1 MSSKNKPM
9 KIQTYFK
16 QTKNETR
23 TLNVFDI
30 DDTLGTTAAKVH
42 VNKDGK
48 RIKSLD
54 AAEYNHYKLKPGESY
69 DYSDLRSGKIFRET
83 FKPINNVLDR
93 AKEIIWNQSENSH
106 SIILTARSDFADKD
120 EFLQAFRDH
129 GFPIDHVYVER
140 SGNLNKLN
148 KHSPAHVNK
157 GVILKKYLSSGKWDR
172 VRMWD
177 DSTKN
182 LEMLF
187 KVASQYPKIQA
198 IGYLVKDGRATKY
211 FGKKEIT
218 EEILSVAKSA
228 RRRKLY
234 E

>member
-42 VNKDGK
+42 VNKDGV

-54 AAEYNHYKLKPGESY
+54 AAEYNKYKLQPGESY

-83 FKPINNVLDR
+83 FKPIASVLDR
-93 AKEIIWNQSENSH
+93 AKSIVWNQSENSH

-120 EFLQAFRDH
+120 EFLQTFRDH

-140 SGNLNKLN
+140 SGNLNNLN

-157 GVILKKYLSSGKWDR
+157 GVILKKYLASGKYDR

-182 LEMLF
+182 LDMLY
-187 KVASQYPKIQA
+187 KVASAFPKINVVC
-198 IGYLVKDGRATKY
+198 YLVKDGKVSKY
-211 FGKKEIT
+211 ASNKAIR
-218 EEILSVAKSA
+218 IVD
-228 RRRKLY
+228 
-234 E
+234 

>member
-1 MSSKNKPM
+1 M

-182 LEMLF
+182 LEMLY
-187 KVASQYPKIQA
+187 KIASSYPKVEA
-198 IGYLVKDGRATKY
+198 IGYLVKDGKVSKY
-211 FGKKEIT
+211 ASNKVVA
-218 EEILSVAKSA
+218 EEVHAAARSVL
-228 RRRKLY
+228 RRKLY